1 MTVVYRY
8 INDFTRLSL
17 IDLCLLS
24 TLNGVRTKV
33 TATFDFKILQPL
45 QKKLKNSTAIFG
57 VAVEFLRRYFR
68 VAVELLRWLPSVAVE
83 FLKLLI

>member
-1 MTVVYRY
+1 M
-8 INDFTRLSL
+8 
-17 IDLCLLS
+17 
-24 TLNGVRTKV
+24 GVSV
-33 TATFDFKILQPL
+33 LLQPL

>member
-1 MTVVYRY
+1 MDPFWSGNRCGGGLTSGQKR
-8 INDFTRLSL
+8 
-17 IDLCLLS
+17 
-24 TLNGVRTKV
+24 VRTKV

-68 VAVELLRWLPSVAVE
+68 VAVELLR
-83 FLKLLI
+83 